1 MEEIVV
7 LKRLEETEKGHD
19 LDLLGEAREEMKTVA
34 EKEEVDRLIKGQDHL
49 VASAKVELDQ
59 APVVQVDLRGV
70 ALAVRAQVVAHPL
83 VPILHDPG
91 HETRKILE
99 INQEKKNLS
108 RGNQK

>member
-1 MEEIVV
+1 MS
-7 LKRLEETEKGHD
+7 KRVKETEKGQD
-19 LDLLGEAREEMKTVA
+19 QDLLGEAREEMMSVA
-34 EKEEVDRLIKGQDHL
+34 EKEEVDRPIKGQDHL

-59 APVVQVDLRGV
+59 APVVQVDPLGA

-91 HETRKILE
+91 HEARRILE
-99 INQEKKNLS
+99 INREKKNLS